1 MTSFDF
7 AEKAGRFLFS
17 RETEYAGKLIAV
29 TERSIENMDSN
40 ILLLRIEFEIFLI
53 DDASDPFE
61 LHPTAAVASRDL
73 VVTRGAGSD
82 EGLARYAAALGV
94 KHPNNVKHW
103 YRLEHFAQ
111 IKTPARQRWIRI
123 CFGEPNVDGDF
134 RQPFVSVSR
143 LDAPKN
149 SQMKSSSTVAALRDP
164 YVKPLWVRNL
174 LRNKR
179 GTTPS
184 EDTVNVFV
192 DRHAE
197 QYADKLLRHTPGGHR
212 RINWYLCWHLWEAA
226 KL

>member
-17 RETEYAGKLIAV
+17 EKTEYAGKLIAV
-29 TERSIENMDSN
+29 SERSIENTDSS

-53 DDASDPFE
+53 DDAPDPIE
-61 LHPTAAVASRDL
+61 LHPTGAVASRDL
-73 VVTRGAGSD
+73 VVTSGAVSD
-82 EGLARYAAALGV
+82 EGLARYAVALDV
-94 KHPNNVKHW
+94 KRPNNAKQW
-103 YRLEHFAQ
+103 YHLERLAHH
-111 IKTPARQRWIRI
+111 KKPASQRWIRI
-123 CFGEPNVDGDF
+123 RFGEPNVDGDF

-149 SQMKSSSTVAALRDP
+149 SQMKRSSTVAALRDP
-164 YVKPLWVRNL
+164 YVKPQWVRNM
-174 LRNKR
+174 LRNNR
-179 GTTPS
+179 GAAPS
-184 EDTVNVFV
+184 EDTVNAFV

-197 QYADKLLRHTPGGHR
+197 QYGDKLLRHTAGGHR